1 MVLQCFGPSPINLS
15 IRDNRNR
22 FFFPFWRKQ
31 ISSSPLLF
39 DGITDG
45 TRSYRHYHYHR
56 RHHHH
61 HGYNT
66 TTTTSIFHR
75 FLRFYMFWFSR
86 LFSRSIYFFSF
97 IQGHILM
104 WKLLRCRFS
113 SLVHSQPLHS
123 QYSGFRMYL
132 HIFIGIKHW

>member
-22 FFFPFWRKQ
+22 FFFRSDESKFPPLHC
-31 ISSSPLLF
+31 SSTVLQMGPEVIATIIIIVVIII
-39 DGITDG
+39 ITV
-45 TRSYRHYHYHR
+45 
-56 RHHHH
+56 
-61 HGYNT
+61 T
-66 TTTTSIFHR
+66 TQQQHR
-75 FLRFYMFWFSR
+75 FSTVFYVFICFGFQDYFPG
-86 LFSRSIYFFSF
+86 LFIFFSF

-123 QYSGFRMYL
+123 QYSGLRMYL